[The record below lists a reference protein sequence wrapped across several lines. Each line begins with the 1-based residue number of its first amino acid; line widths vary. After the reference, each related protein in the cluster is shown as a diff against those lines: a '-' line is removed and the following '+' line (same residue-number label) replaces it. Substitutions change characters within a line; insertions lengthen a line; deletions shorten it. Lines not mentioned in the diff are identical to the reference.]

1 MKATKER
8 AAEAVDVA
16 KDTASDAAQMVN
28 DQEKKEDVEGN

>member
-1 MKATKER
+1 MKATKEG

-16 KDTASDAAQMVN
+16 KDTASDEAQIVH